1 MLKNKRGLI
10 LLLGLIFLV
19 LVVLVP
25 MFGGRLTYSAA
36 SKTKVVILDVPPG
49 STPTA
54 TAFQPLTA
62 TETYIPTDYP
72 TSTPTITPKQDNI
85 KPVSNTQGVD
95 PITQPDGQINIIL
108 LGSDQKYK
116 GYIGRTDTIILV
128 TINTK
133 EDTVSVTSFP
143 RDLYV
148 FIPKWTN
155 QRINTAFAHGGF
167 PVLKQTFM
175 HNFGFEPD
183 YYILIN
189 LWSFENIINDLGGI
203 YVDVPQTVC
212 DDNWNHGLDHCV
224 YKGRQL
230 LYGKEALW
238 YARSRMTT
246 NDFSRNVRQQLV
258 LGAIFDRLL
267 SLDILSK
274 IPKLYNTYINNLTTN
289 LDLGAVVSLSP
300 TAAKLTDRS
309 LIKQYFI
316 NQDVVTSWVTPG
328 GAQVQLPNF
337 NAIRSILKKA
347 LNAP

>member
-1 MLKNKRGLI
+1 MLNNKRGLI
-10 LLLGLIFLV
+10 LMLGLTLLV
-19 LVVLVP
+19 LVFLVP
-25 MFGGRLTYSAA
+25 ILSSRLTYSTA
-36 SKTKVVILDVPPG
+36 SITKVAVLDVPPG

-54 TAFQPLTA
+54 TAFQPLTS

-72 TSTPTITPKQDNI
+72 TSTPTITPKPQNI

-95 PITQPDGQINIIL
+95 PISQPDGQINIVL
-108 LGSDQKYK
+108 LGSDQRFK

-143 RDLYV
+143 RDLYI
-148 FIPKWTN
+148 FIPKWTD

-167 PVLKQTFM
+167 PILKQTFM

-189 LWSFENIINDLGGI
+189 LWTFEYIINDLGGI

-224 YKGRQL
+224 YQGKQL
-230 LYGKEALW
+230 LLGKEALW

-258 LGAIFDRLL
+258 LGAILDRVL
-267 SLDILSK
+267 SLDIFSK
-274 IPKLYNTYINNLTTN
+274 IPKLYDTYLNNITTN
-289 LDLGAVVSLSP
+289 LDLGTVVSLSQ
-300 TAAKLTDRS
+300 TAVKLTDRS
-309 LIKQYFI
+309 LIKQFYI

-337 NAIRSILKKA
+337 NAIRRILTKA

>member
-1 MLKNKRGLI
+1 MLNNKRGLI
-10 LLLGLIFLV
+10 LILGLTLLV
-19 LVVLVP
+19 LVFLVP
-25 MFGGRLTYSAA
+25 ILGSRLTYSTA
-36 SKTKVVILDVPPG
+36 SITKVAVLDVPPG

-54 TAFQPLTA
+54 TAFQPLTS

-72 TSTPTITPKQDNI
+72 TSTPTITPKPQNI

-95 PITQPDGQINIIL
+95 PISQPDGQINIVL
-108 LGSDQKYK
+108 LGSDQRFK

-143 RDLYV
+143 RDLYI
-148 FIPKWTN
+148 FIPKWTD

-167 PVLKQTFM
+167 PILKQTFM

-189 LWSFENIINDLGGI
+189 LWTFEYIINDLGGI

-224 YKGRQL
+224 YQGRQL
-230 LYGKEALW
+230 LLGKEALW

-258 LGAIFDRLL
+258 LGAILDRFL
-267 SLDILSK
+267 SLDILTK
-274 IPKLYNTYINNLTTN
+274 IPKLYDTYLNNITTN
-289 LDLGAVVSLSP
+289 LDLGTVVSLSQ
-300 TAAKLTDRS
+300 TAIKLTDRS
-309 LIKQYFI
+309 LIKQFYI

-337 NAIRSILKKA
+337 NAIRRILTKA
-347 LNAP
+347 LNAH

>member
-1 MLKNKRGLI
+1 MLKNKRGLFLI
-10 LLLGLIFLV
+10 LGLTLLV
-19 LVVLVP
+19 LVVLIP
-25 MFGGRLTYSAA
+25 LLGSRLTYSAA
-36 SKTKVVILDVPPG
+36 SITKVAVLDVPLD

-54 TAFQPLTA
+54 TAFQPLTS

-72 TSTPTITPKQDNI
+72 TSIPTIPPQPENI
-85 KPVSNTQGVD
+85 KPVSNSQGVD
-95 PITQPDGQINIIL
+95 PISQPDGQINIVL
-108 LGSDQKYK
+108 LGSDQRFK

-148 FIPKWTN
+148 FIPKWTD
-155 QRINTAFAHGGF
+155 QRINTTFAHGGF
-167 PVLKQTFM
+167 PILKQTFM

-189 LWSFENIINDLGGI
+189 LWTFEYIINDLGGI

-224 YKGRQL
+224 YQGRQL
-230 LYGKEALW
+230 LLGKEALW

-258 LGAIFDRLL
+258 LGAILDRFL

-274 IPKLYNTYINNLTTN
+274 IPKLYNTYINNITTN
-289 LDLGAVVSLSP
+289 LDLGTVVSLSP

-316 NQDVVTSWVTPG
+316 NQDVVSSWVTPG
-328 GAQVQLPNF
+328 GGQVLLPNF
-337 NAIRSILKKA
+337 NAIRRILMKA

>member
-1 MLKNKRGLI
+1 MLQNKRGLI
-10 LLLGLIFLV
+10 LILGLVVLV

-25 MFGGRLTYSAA
+25 VFGKRLTYSAA
-36 SKTKVVILDVPPG
+36 SKTKVEVLEVPQG

-62 TETYIPTDYP
+62 TETYIPTEYP
-72 TSTPTITPKQDNI
+72 ISTPTIPPQPENI
-85 KPVSNTQGVD
+85 KPVSNSQGVD
-95 PITQPDGQINIIL
+95 PISQPDGQINIIL
-108 LGSDQKYK
+108 LGSDQKHK

-148 FIPKWTN
+148 YVPKWTD
-155 QRINTAFAHGGF
+155 QRINTVFAHGGF
-167 PVLKQTFM
+167 PILKQTFM

-189 LWSFENIINDLGGI
+189 LWAFEYIITDLDGI

-224 YKGRQL
+224 YQGRQL

-258 LGAIFDRLL
+258 LGAILDRFL
-267 SLDILSK
+267 SLDILTK
-274 IPKLYNTYINNLTTN
+274 IPKLYNTYINNITTN
-289 LDLGAVVSLSP
+289 LDLGTVVSLTP

-316 NQDVVTSWVTPG
+316 NQDVVSPWVTPG
-328 GAQVQLPNF
+328 GGQVQLPNF
-337 NAIRSILKKA
+337 NAIRRILKKA

>member
-1 MLKNKRGLI
+1 MLNNKRGLI
-10 LLLGLIFLV
+10 LILGLTLLV
-19 LVVLVP
+19 LVFLVP
-25 MFGGRLTYSAA
+25 ILSSRLTYSTA
-36 SKTKVVILDVPPG
+36 SITKVAVLDVPPG

-54 TAFQPLTA
+54 TAFQPLTS

-72 TSTPTITPKQDNI
+72 TSTPTITPKPGNI

-95 PITQPDGQINIIL
+95 PISQPDGQINIVL
-108 LGSDQKYK
+108 LGSDQRFK

-143 RDLYV
+143 RDLYI
-148 FIPKWTN
+148 FIPKWTD

-167 PVLKQTFM
+167 PILKQTFM

-189 LWSFENIINDLGGI
+189 LWTFEYIINDLGGI

-224 YKGRQL
+224 YQGKQL
-230 LYGKEALW
+230 LLGKEALW

-258 LGAIFDRLL
+258 LGAILDRLL

-274 IPKLYNTYINNLTTN
+274 IPKLYNTYINNITTN
-289 LDLGAVVSLSP
+289 LDLGTVVSLSQ
-300 TAAKLTDRS
+300 TAVKLTDRS
-309 LIKQYFI
+309 LIKQFYI

-337 NAIRSILKKA
+337 NAIRRILTKA

>member
-10 LLLGLIFLV
+10 LMLGLIFLV

-25 MFGGRLTYSAA
+25 IFSGRLTYSTE
-36 SKTKVVILDVPPG
+36 SKTKIAVLDVPQG

-72 TSTPTITPKQDNI
+72 TSTPTNTPKPENI
-85 KPVSNTQGVD
+85 KPVSNSRGVD
-95 PITQPDGQINIIL
+95 PISQPDGQINIIL

-148 FIPKWTN
+148 FIPKWTD

-167 PVLKQTFM
+167 PILKQTFM

-189 LWSFENIINDLGGI
+189 LWTFEYIISDLGGI

-212 DDNWNHGLDHCV
+212 DDNWNHGLDHCI
-224 YKGRQL
+224 YQGRQL

-258 LGAIFDRLL
+258 LGAILDRFL

-274 IPKLYNTYINNLTTN
+274 IPKLYNTYLDNITTN
-289 LDLGAVVSLSP
+289 LDLGTVVSLSP
-300 TAAKLTDRS
+300 TAAKLSDRS

-337 NAIRSILKKA
+337 NAIRRILQKA

>member
-1 MLKNKRGLI
+1 MLKNKSSLI
-10 LLLGLIFLV
+10 LIFGLVLLA

-25 MFGGRLTYSAA
+25 IFGGKLIYSATP
-36 SKTKVVILDVPPG
+36 KTKVAVLNVPSG

-62 TETYIPTDYP
+62 TETYLPTDYP
-72 TSTPTITPKQDNI
+72 TSTPTITPHPEKI
-85 KPVSNTQGVD
+85 KPVSNTRGVD
-95 PITQPDGQINIIL
+95 PIIQPDGQINIVL

-133 EDTVSVTSFP
+133 ENTVNVTSFP
-143 RDLYV
+143 RDLYI
-148 FIPKWTN
+148 FIPGWTD

-167 PVLKQTFM
+167 PSLKKTFL

-189 LWSFENIINDLGGI
+189 LWTFEYIINDLGGI
-203 YVDVPQTVC
+203 YVDVPQTLC
-212 DDNWNHGLDHCV
+212 DDNWNHGLTHCV
-224 YKGRQL
+224 YQGRQL

-246 NDFSRNVRQQLV
+246 NDFNRNVRQQLV
-258 LGAIFDRLL
+258 LGAIFDRFL

-274 IPKLYNTYINNLTTN
+274 IPNLYNTYINNLTTD
-289 LDLGAVVSLSP
+289 LDLGTVISLAP
-300 TAAKLTDRS
+300 TAAKLSDKS

-316 NQDVVTSWVTPG
+316 NQDVVSSWVTPG
-328 GAQVQLPNF
+328 GAHVQLPNY
-337 NAIRSILKKA
+337 NAIRRILKNA
-347 LNAP
+347 LNSP

>member
-1 MLKNKRGLI
+1 MLNNKRGLI
-10 LLLGLIFLV
+10 LILGLTLLV
-19 LVVLVP
+19 LVFLVP
-25 MFGGRLTYSAA
+25 ILSSRLTYSTA
-36 SKTKVVILDVPPG
+36 SITKVAVLDVPPG

-54 TAFQPLTA
+54 TAFQPLTS

-72 TSTPTITPKQDNI
+72 TSTPTITPKPGNI

-95 PITQPDGQINIIL
+95 PISQPDGQINIVL
-108 LGSDQKYK
+108 LGSDQRFK

-143 RDLYV
+143 RDLYI
-148 FIPKWTN
+148 FIPKWTD

-167 PVLKQTFM
+167 PILKQTFM

-189 LWSFENIINDLGGI
+189 LWTFEYIINDLGGI

-224 YKGRQL
+224 YQGKQL
-230 LYGKEALW
+230 LLGKEALW

-258 LGAIFDRLL
+258 LGAILDRVL
-267 SLDILSK
+267 SLDIFSK
-274 IPKLYNTYINNLTTN
+274 IPKLYDTYLNNITTN
-289 LDLGAVVSLSP
+289 LDLGTVVSLSQ
-300 TAAKLTDRS
+300 TAVKLTDRS
-309 LIKQYFI
+309 LIKQFYI

-337 NAIRSILKKA
+337 NAIRRILTKA